1 MSLRSNQNPGKS
13 TGGGNPSK
21 APKNI
26 KRVED
31 IILTSDHP
39 LYNGPHDL
47 GTIFFSDE
55 KADEIPQDPT
65 TLPTAIPLNRNLI
78 TYPSINDLVPISK
91 GPSPDYYVDLNGLP
105 TAKVN
110 YYGPSLNVF
119 NSTTNNSLPNNTD
132 DPQLGVYFKEN
143 VNLSP
148 LKPGEGDTIIEG
160 KNGQRIRFTTT
171 GPKGSNSIS
180 RNVTDDPNDGNPSI
194 GQRAMIISLGS
205 GMSENITA
213 DNASIYMFEN
223 HSIPLEAASTNVDST
238 KSTYTPVKDPLDAI
252 SEPPPT
258 ITPTPSPTPATQEQV
273 VDFSDTLPENQAVEE
288 KVTTPPPKKED
299 DPFDDPV
306 FNALD
311 EAIDEGLITEEED
324 EDFEVSGTVHDPRTE
339 SPDNDEPDEPFVDPG
354 DLNLDPDATD
364 EYTKFVLNR
373 SNIINNLDPNAEG
386 NKAWRMQNFHYFSD
400 EANYKL
406 RKRKAVNGQY
416 SLNQEATV
424 QWNAGNYDKGI
435 YSNQKGDIYI
445 CPPPTRILTM
455 KKSTKRTIKYLCI
468 HCTAG
473 WHYRTPANSCS
484 GFFSRVYKKD
494 NENKYRH
501 DNLHWSNGGYHW
513 MVMDD
518 GLATRMYDDDKM
530 TNGAVD
536 INPRTIHLN
545 WIGGRFGGSTAKS
558 KEGGVDSHTVKQRQ
572 YGFGS
577 KDLEGT
583 SYQTSTTC
591 TNAKQNN
598 IISKPQAFTLYR
610 LIKGYI
616 NTYPDIKVIG
626 HNQITQ
632 KNCPLFHVPTF
643 MKAIGKENNTDYDYP
658 IEDYL
663 PNDPKKRPAHDSHLP
678 IPNNYLEE
686 NAKFLAASLS

>member
-1 MSLRSNQNPGKS
+1 MSLRNNQNQGKP

-55 KADEIPQDPT
+55 KADEISQDPT

-78 TYPSINDLVPISK
+78 TYPLINDLVPISK

-223 HSIPLEAASTNVDST
+223 HSIPLESASTNVDST

-252 SEPPPT
+252 SEPPPP

-288 KVTTPPPKKED
+288 KVTTPPPKEED

-311 EAIDEGLITEEED
+311 EAIDEGLLTEQPVENYD
-324 EDFEVSGTVHDPRTE
+324 ISGTVADPAIE
-339 SPDNDEPDEPFVDPG
+339 
-354 DLNLDPDATD
+354 DLNSNGSPITEIDDDANGTNIIINYPNASGYNAQNIIDNMATD
-364 EYTKFVLNR
+364 IKNKSYRK
-373 SNIINNLDPNAEG
+373 NNLVAI
-386 NKAWRMQNFHYFSD
+386 NKAAGAAW
-400 EANYKL
+400 E
-406 RKRKAVNGQY
+406 
-416 SLNQEATV
+416 
-424 QWNAGNYDKGI
+424 AGNYTKAAYTNKYGAI
-435 YSNQKGDIYI
+435 ILL
-445 CPPPTRILTM
+445 PPPDPNLTM
-455 KKSTKRTIKYLCI
+455 KATTERTIKYLII

-473 WHYRTPANSCS
+473 HNTRTPADTMR
-484 GFFSRVYKKD
+484 GFFAPPDGRNWEY
-494 NENKYRH
+494 
-501 DNLHWSNGGYHW
+501 GGYHW
-513 MVMDD
+513 MVMNN
-518 GLATRMYDDDKM
+518 GVATRCYPDDVQ
-530 TNGAVD
+530 TNGATAM
-536 INPRTIHLN
+536 NPKSIHLN
-545 WIGGRFGGSTAKS
+545 WIGGFNKKWGYRPMTGNPISSDDSFNGK
-558 KEGGVDSHTVKQRQ
+558 KGVAPSLGVTEEEAYRRL

-577 KDLEGT
+577 KKLEGWNGGDA
-583 SYQTSTTC
+583 STR
-591 TNAKQNN
+591 NGNL
-598 IISKPQAFTLYR
+598 ISQPQVFTLYK
-610 LIKGYI
+610 LIKRYI
-616 NTYPDIKVIG
+616 EIYPNIKVIG
-626 HNQITQ
+626 HNQVAA
-632 KNCPLFHVPTF
+632 KNCPLFDVPTF
-643 MKAIGKENNTDYDYP
+643 MKLKFDGNNTEIGKV
-658 IEDYL
+658 
-663 PNDPKKRPAHDSHLP
+663 RG
-678 IPNNYLEE
+678 NNYHPFRPSLIE
-686 NAKFLAASLS
+686 NAEFISDSIA

>member
-1 MSLRSNQNPGKS
+1 MSLRNNQNQGKP

-78 TYPSINDLVPISK
+78 TYPLINDLVPISK

-110 YYGPSLNVF
+110 YYGPSLNIF
-119 NSTTNNSLPNNTD
+119 NNTTNNILPNNTD

-223 HSIPLEAASTNVDST
+223 HSIPLETASTNVDST

-252 SEPPPT
+252 SEPPLQVES
-258 ITPTPSPTPATQEQV
+258 TPSPTPATQEQV

-288 KVTTPPPKKED
+288 KVTTPPPKEED

-311 EAIDEGLITEEED
+311 EAIDEGLLTEQPVENYD
-324 EDFEVSGTVHDPRTE
+324 ISGTVADPAIE
-339 SPDNDEPDEPFVDPG
+339 
-354 DLNLDPDATD
+354 DLNSNGSPITEIDDDANGT
-364 EYTKFVLNR
+364 
-373 SNIINNLDPNAEG
+373 NIIINYPNASGYNATSIIDNMDPSLKDKSYRKNNLVAI
-386 NKAWRMQNFHYFSD
+386 NKEAGAAW
-400 EANYKL
+400 E
-406 RKRKAVNGQY
+406 
-416 SLNQEATV
+416 
-424 QWNAGNYDKGI
+424 AGNYTKAAYTNKYGAI
-435 YSNQKGDIYI
+435 ILL
-445 CPPPTRILTM
+445 PPPDPNLTM
-455 KKSTKRTIKYLCI
+455 KATTERTIKYLII

-473 WHYRTPANSCS
+473 HNTRTPADTMR
-484 GFFSRVYKKD
+484 GFFNPNGRNWEY
-494 NENKYRH
+494 
-501 DNLHWSNGGYHW
+501 GGYHW
-513 MVMDD
+513 MVMNN
-518 GLATRMYDDDKM
+518 GVATRCYPDDVQ
-530 TNGAVD
+530 TNGATAM
-536 INPRTIHLN
+536 NPKSIHLN
-545 WIGGRFGGSTAKS
+545 WIGGFNKKWGYRPMTGNPIKS
-558 KEGGVDSHTVKQRQ
+558 DDSFNGKKGVAPSLGVTEEEAYRRL

-577 KDLEGT
+577 KKLEGWNGGDA
-583 SYQTSTTC
+583 STR
-591 TNAKQNN
+591 NGNL
-598 IISKPQAFTLYR
+598 ISQPQVFTLYK
-610 LIKGYI
+610 LIKRYI
-616 NTYPDIKVIG
+616 EIYPNIKVIG
-626 HNQITQ
+626 HNQVAA
-632 KNCPLFHVPTF
+632 KNCPLFDVPTF
-643 MKAIGKENNTDYDYP
+643 MKLKFDGNNTEIGKV
-658 IEDYL
+658 
-663 PNDPKKRPAHDSHLP
+663 RG
-678 IPNNYLEE
+678 NNYHPFRPSLIE
-686 NAKFLAASLS
+686 NAEFISDSIA

>member
-1 MSLRSNQNPGKS
+1 MSLRNNQNQGKP

-132 DPQLGVYFKEN
+132 EPQLGVYFKEN
-143 VNLSP
+143 VNISP

-223 HSIPLEAASTNVDST
+223 HSIPLETASTNVDST

-252 SEPPPT
+252 SEPPLQVES
-258 ITPTPSPTPATQEQV
+258 TPSPTPATQEQV

-288 KVTTPPPKKED
+288 KVTTPPPKEED

-311 EAIDEGLITEEED
+311 EAIDEGLLTEQPVENYD
-324 EDFEVSGTVHDPRTE
+324 ISGTVADPAIE
-339 SPDNDEPDEPFVDPG
+339 
-354 DLNLDPDATD
+354 DLNSNGSPITEIDDDANGT
-364 EYTKFVLNR
+364 
-373 SNIINNLDPNAEG
+373 NIIINYPNASGYNATSIIDNMDPSLKDKSYRKNNLVAI
-386 NKAWRMQNFHYFSD
+386 NKEAGAAW
-400 EANYKL
+400 E
-406 RKRKAVNGQY
+406 
-416 SLNQEATV
+416 
-424 QWNAGNYDKGI
+424 AGNYTKAAYTNKYGAI
-435 YSNQKGDIYI
+435 ILL
-445 CPPPTRILTM
+445 PPPDPNLTM
-455 KKSTKRTIKYLCI
+455 KATTERTIKYLII

-473 WHYRTPANSCS
+473 HNTRTPADTMR
-484 GFFSRVYKKD
+484 GFFNPNGRNWEY
-494 NENKYRH
+494 
-501 DNLHWSNGGYHW
+501 GGYHW
-513 MVMDD
+513 MVMNN
-518 GLATRMYDDDKM
+518 GVATRCYPDDVQ
-530 TNGAVD
+530 TNGATAM
-536 INPRTIHLN
+536 NPKSIHLN
-545 WIGGRFGGSTAKS
+545 WIGGFNKKWGYRPMTGNPIKS
-558 KEGGVDSHTVKQRQ
+558 DDSFNGKKGVAPSLGVTEEEAYRRL

-577 KDLEGT
+577 KKLEGWNGGDA
-583 SYQTSTTC
+583 STR
-591 TNAKQNN
+591 NGNL
-598 IISKPQAFTLYR
+598 ISQPQVFTLYK
-610 LIKGYI
+610 LIKRYI
-616 NTYPDIKVIG
+616 EIYPNIKVIG
-626 HNQITQ
+626 HNQVAA
-632 KNCPLFHVPTF
+632 KNCPLFDVPTF
-643 MKAIGKENNTDYDYP
+643 MKLKFDGNNTEIGKV
-658 IEDYL
+658 
-663 PNDPKKRPAHDSHLP
+663 RG
-678 IPNNYLEE
+678 NNYHPFRPSLIE
-686 NAKFLAASLS
+686 NAEFISDSIA

>member
-1 MSLRSNQNPGKS
+1 MSLRNNQNQGKP

-21 APKNI
+21 ASKNI

-55 KADEIPQDPT
+55 KADEISQDPT

-223 HSIPLEAASTNVDST
+223 HSIPLESASTNVDST

-252 SEPPPT
+252 SEPPPP

-288 KVTTPPPKKED
+288 KVTTPPPKEED

-311 EAIDEGLITEEED
+311 EAIDEGLLTEQPVENYD
-324 EDFEVSGTVHDPRTE
+324 ISGTVADPAIE
-339 SPDNDEPDEPFVDPG
+339 
-354 DLNLDPDATD
+354 DLNSNGSPITEIDDDANGTNIIINYPNASGYNAQSIIDNMATD
-364 EYTKFVLNR
+364 IKNKSYRK
-373 SNIINNLDPNAEG
+373 NNLVAI
-386 NKAWRMQNFHYFSD
+386 NKAAGAAW
-400 EANYKL
+400 E
-406 RKRKAVNGQY
+406 
-416 SLNQEATV
+416 
-424 QWNAGNYDKGI
+424 AGNYTKAAYTNKYGAI
-435 YSNQKGDIYI
+435 ILL
-445 CPPPTRILTM
+445 PPPDPNLTM
-455 KKSTKRTIKYLCI
+455 KATTERTIKYLII

-473 WHYRTPANSCS
+473 HNNRSPADTMR
-484 GFFSRVYKKD
+484 GFFNPGGRNWEY
-494 NENKYRH
+494 
-501 DNLHWSNGGYHW
+501 GGYHW
-513 MVMDD
+513 MVMNN
-518 GLATRMYDDDKM
+518 GVATRCYPDDVQ
-530 TNGAVD
+530 TNGATAM
-536 INPRTIHLN
+536 NPKSIHLN
-545 WIGGRFGGSTAKS
+545 WIGGFNKKWGYRPMTGNPIKS
-558 KEGGVDSHTVKQRQ
+558 DDSFNGKKGVAPSLGVTEEEAYRRL

-577 KDLEGT
+577 KKLEGWNGGDA
-583 SYQTSTTC
+583 STR
-591 TNAKQNN
+591 NGNL
-598 IISKPQAFTLYR
+598 ISQPQVFTLYK
-610 LIKGYI
+610 LIKRYI
-616 NTYPDIKVIG
+616 EIYPNIKVIG
-626 HNQITQ
+626 HNQVAA
-632 KNCPLFHVPTF
+632 KNCPLFDVPTF
-643 MKAIGKENNTDYDYP
+643 MKLKFDGNNTEIGKV
-658 IEDYL
+658 
-663 PNDPKKRPAHDSHLP
+663 RG
-678 IPNNYLEE
+678 NNYHPFRPSLIE
-686 NAKFLAASLS
+686 NAEFISDSIA

>member
-1 MSLRSNQNPGKS
+1 MSLRNNQNQGKP

-55 KADEIPQDPT
+55 KADEISQDPT

-91 GPSPDYYVDLNGLP
+91 GPSPSYYVDLNGLP

-143 VNLSP
+143 VNISP

-223 HSIPLEAASTNVDST
+223 HSIPLETASTNVDST

-252 SEPPPT
+252 SEPPPQVES
-258 ITPTPSPTPATQEQV
+258 TPSPTPATQEQV

-288 KVTTPPPKKED
+288 KVTTPPPKEED

-311 EAIDEGLITEEED
+311 EAQDEGLITFNEESEEIAGTAVDLSVENQPDVNNPYED
-324 EDFEVSGTVHDPRTE
+324 YE
-339 SPDNDEPDEPFVDPG
+339 
-354 DLNLDPDATD
+354 ATD
-364 EYTKFVLNR
+364 EIPSADGIPSAPQGNHKDINIQAERDWRNGGTPTFKNKSGVPLILQQPDSGLNMVKT
-373 SNIINNLDPNAEG
+373 S
-386 NKAWRMQNFHYFSD
+386 
-400 EANYKL
+400 
-406 RKRKAVNGQY
+406 KRN
-416 SLNQEATV
+416 
-424 QWNAGNYDKGI
+424 
-435 YSNQKGDIYI
+435 
-445 CPPPTRILTM
+445 
-455 KKSTKRTIKYLCI
+455 IKYLVL
-468 HCTAG
+468 HTAG
-473 WHYRTPANSCS
+473 SSTSTTPASLMRFFFNERDGS
-484 GFFSRVYKKD
+484 GW
-494 NENKYRH
+494 NT
-501 DNLHWSNGGYHW
+501 GGYHW
-513 MVMDD
+513 MVDRE
-518 GLATRMYDDDKM
+518 GRATRAYSDDIE
-530 TNGAVD
+530 TNGAKG
-536 INPRTIHLN
+536 INPNSIHIN
-545 WIGGRFGGSTAKS
+545 WIGGYSGDGAPLNF
-558 KEGGVDSHTVKQRQ
+558 
-572 YGFGS
+572 
-577 KDLEGT
+577 
-583 SYQTSTTC
+583 
-591 TNAKQNN
+591 N
-598 IISKPQAFTLYR
+598 ITRNQIFTFKR
-610 LIKGYI
+610 LIFKYI
-616 NTYPDIKVIG
+616 TTYPNITILG
-626 HNQITQ
+626 HSQVSN
-632 KNCPLFHVPTF
+632 KPCPLFNVPTF
-643 MKAIGKENNTDYDYP
+643 LENINVDISN
-658 IEDYL
+658 IETRVNFASQGYYSKWNGTEL
-663 PNDPKKRPAHDSHLP
+663 N
-678 IPNNYLEE
+678 EE
-686 NAKFLAASLS
+686 AERLASLV